1 MSFPPEV
8 YLIGAQKAG
17 TTTLAYLLCQHPNI
31 CIAKTKEPHY
41 FTSNSSKSLA
51 WYQKQFLNHE
61 NTICIDASTSYSFA
75 PLSVENSQYNNQQFQ
90 NIPQKIYS
98 INPNAKFIYL
108 LRDPIERT
116 YSGYW
121 HSFNTGRE
129 HRSFGEAIRN
139 DYFHL
144 DVSNYYGQLSLWL
157 EYFPLESFL
166 FLLFEDMKNNSEQ
179 AAKKCFKFLEI
190 DSENIKLNL
199 QEHRNKTESV
209 NFVGRR
215 FKRIFKELD
224 YSGFGFMAPSP
235 VRKFIQELTINS
247 NNSLPKTSEKELV
260 FLGKYFAEKNSNLAN
275 LTGLS
280 LNKWQS

>member
-17 TTTLAYLLCQHPNI
+17 TTTLAYLLSQHPNI

-108 LRDPIERT
+108 LRDPIDRT

-179 AAKKCFKFLEI
+179 AAKKCFQFLEI

-224 YSGFGFMAPSP
+224 YSGFGFMAPSL

-260 FLGKYFAEKNSNLAN
+260 FLGKYFADKNHNLAN

>member
-17 TTTLAYLLCQHPNI
+17 TTTLAYLLSQHPNI

-98 INPNAKFIYL
+98 INPDAKFIYL
-108 LRDPIERT
+108 LRDPIDRT

-139 DYFHL
+139 DHFHL

-179 AAKKCFKFLEI
+179 AVQKCFKFLEI

-224 YSGFGFMAPSP
+224 YSGFGFMAPSL
-235 VRKFIQELTINS
+235 VRKFIQELTMNS
-247 NNSLPKTSEKELV
+247 NNTIPKTSEKERV
-260 FLGKYFAEKNSNLAN
+260 FLREYFVDKNHDLAN